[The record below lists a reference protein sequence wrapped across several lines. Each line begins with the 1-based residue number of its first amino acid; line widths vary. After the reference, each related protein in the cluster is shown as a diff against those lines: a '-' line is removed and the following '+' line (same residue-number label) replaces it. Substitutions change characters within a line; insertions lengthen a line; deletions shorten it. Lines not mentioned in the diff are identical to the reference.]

1 MSLIILLMSLKQLG
15 GSEFIQ
21 FGRSSLII
29 TTAIAAAVLFFVLN
43 LYVLE
48 FQITGTSSAKLT
60 KFL

>member
-21 FGRSSLII
+21 FGRSSRII